1 MPRIEFAKLLGVSPG
16 SIFGWETGRTLP
28 RGRSVARLREVR
40 KMGLRA
46 ARGESGGTKRRARR
60 RRPGRKPKRR

>member
-1 MPRIEFAKLLGVSPG
+1 MPRIAFAKLVGVSPG

-40 KMGLRA
+40 KMRLRGARNA
-46 ARGESGGTKRRARR
+46 AGPGRPGKGRKGRR
-60 RRPGRKPKRR
+60 R